1 MNLCS
6 VCMQSPLLT
15 TSAHRHVRFEIIIIT
30 IVGRWKKCKE
40 KGELFA
46 ALGLV
51 GENKNCAY
59 NTGKWRNSIPPL
71 HFIHQ
76 ILTIISDYR
85 AFWLSVCE
93 RTRMCQCKS
102 IFLQSDLRWH
112 HPKWCGASKDKTF
125 FALLLPIKLLH
136 RQHWRLKII
145 WNFN

>member
-1 MNLCS
+1 MDLETKHRDYAPVVSAYFWHFKFVNLCS

-59 NTGKWRNSIPPL
+59 NTGK
-71 HFIHQ
+71 
-76 ILTIISDYR
+76 
-85 AFWLSVCE
+85 
-93 RTRMCQCKS
+93 
-102 IFLQSDLRWH
+102 
-112 HPKWCGASKDKTF
+112 
-125 FALLLPIKLLH
+125 
-136 RQHWRLKII
+136 
-145 WNFN
+145 